1 MMTDPA
7 LSEEAELRYE
17 FKLTDAEEDNYKA
30 NVAGATTAKRDMENH
45 RT

>member
-17 FKLTDAEEDNYKA
+17 FKLADDQEDNYKA
-30 NVAGATTAKRDMENH
+30 NVAGVTTGKEIWKIN
-45 RT
+45 